1 METGRRRFEED
12 LAKEEESSGR
22 RATLGGVRSGS
33 SGAGSRAGVARM
45 SIAPV
50 VARSMYGQR
59 GQAAKDISAANGH
72 RAAAPQKTR
81 RAGGGGGG
89 GGGGRDKGKG
99 TVTVDARQVTEWVLE
114 EMRWKP
120 PFPGEEL
127 SLRLPTSAFTSP
139 KLAPMWMYLITHV
152 RSRAKIEH
160 MRRNALLHKK
170 QQDGN
175 HIEWKRTAAKRDRLR
190 AELAAAKSRLSQLQG
205 EMAQQKQQIMSSER
219 EKKELEE
226 RVSKAEKERMLLTV
240 YEQKTAMT
248 MLVFKEYAS
257 RLERIN
263 SKLQNSDSTTQETT
277 YYPAQSLLSPTSE
290 TSAGLETAVEHAV
303 REACHKLVRK
313 QQSQQSGTEASL
325 SSASEDSLAN
335 IPASDLLAAVMHIT
349 QSQSEALLHRLQTMI
364 MANNN
369 NDGRYYNNVT
379 TLLKEEDEGEEHRA
393 DLRIRQH
400 AQQISSLLIE
410 QQRKHNQRFI
420 ETQRLLNEAHQL
432 RQNISGSMLSSK
444 LASEAGEVFKLQS
457 KLEGEKKAA
466 ATITAFIQELFSL
479 KEELLLSSQSLRKKL
494 SLVQSQT
501 NAQAKKEAQLRHQLK
516 KNKLYIQRLQQQ
528 QAACSAFVRQ
538 NILNE
543 HMHQELSRL
552 IGLHHDTVSNDL
564 INYPSITIGEQQT
577 EKTKASAIDAALA
590 ALKFDAAYKGWDA
603 LLPHVFNL
611 KLEMEDGEQST
622 LICRE
627 MLHFLKQQQ
636 QNEKEGKTLYK
647 SSHTKAAVGAH
658 I

>member
-1 METGRRRFEED
+1 MEARRRRRFEED

-33 SGAGSRAGVARM
+33 SGAGGRAGVARL

-50 VARSMYGQR
+50 VARGQR
-59 GQAAKDISAANGH
+59 GQAAKEIAAANGH
-72 RAAAPQKTR
+72 RAAAPQNTR
-81 RAGGGGGG
+81 RAVGG

-99 TVTVDARQVTEWVLE
+99 TVTVDAREVTEWVLE

-127 SLRLPTSAFTSP
+127 SLRLPTSALTSP

-170 QQDGN
+170 QQDSN

-226 RVSKAEKERMLLTV
+226 RVSKAEQERMLLTV

-325 SSASEDSLAN
+325 SSALEDSLAN

-349 QSQSEALLHRLQTMI
+349 QSQSEPLIHRLQTMI
-364 MANNN
+364 MAN
-369 NDGRYYNNVT
+369 NNVT

-444 LASEAGEVFKLQS
+444 LSSEAREVFKLQS

-466 ATITAFIQELFSL
+466 ATITAFIQELSSL

-528 QAACSAFVRQ
+528 QAACSAYVRQ

-543 HMHQELSRL
+543 RMHQELSRL
-552 IGLHHDTVSNDL
+552 ISLHHDTVSNDL
-564 INYPSITIGEQQT
+564 VNYPSITFVLHP
-577 EKTKASAIDAALA
+577 AFLLA
-590 ALKFDAAYKGWDA
+590 YLSLS
-603 LLPHVFNL
+603 LL
-611 KLEMEDGEQST
+611 
-622 LICRE
+622 
-627 MLHFLKQQQ
+627 FLFYAF
-636 QNEKEGKTLYK
+636 LFLLCFLRFF
-647 SSHTKAAVGAH
+647 
-658 I
+658 